1 MGGMHPPHRTNF
13 FKIFSNLFKIFFQF
27 FQNMHI
33 NIRKIINFWS
43 SFFPIFSS
51 QPPLQKIPG
60 STPEEN
66 DEDDEEKIQKRY
78 SNVSHESYPNNCVSW
93 SVKNLN
99 IAIALV
105 SWLRLHFLSNMISQT
120 LNNEV
125 LAETVPL
132 KNLFVR
138 TVSAKKEINKG
149 SDFNYS
155 HRLLHT
161 HACFLKI
168 CTLIALVI

>member
-1 MGGMHPPHRTNF
+1 MEEEKEENEEEE
-13 FKIFSNLFKIFFQF
+13 KEENEEEEKEE
-27 FQNMHI
+27 
-33 NIRKIINFWS
+33 KEE
-43 SFFPIFSS
+43 
-51 QPPLQKIPG
+51 
-60 STPEEN
+60 EEN

-125 LAETVPL
+125 LAETVSL
-132 KNLFVR
+132 KNSFVR
-138 TVSAKKEINKG
+138 TVSDKN
-149 SDFNYS
+149 
-155 HRLLHT
+155 
-161 HACFLKI
+161 
-168 CTLIALVI
+168 